1 LFKAWFI
8 SGRMKKKVVGDDTD
22 APKKPQWVIPH
33 APVILALLFIDHD
46 DRGSAR
52 LEQFVVGGI

>member
-1 LFKAWFI
+1 
-8 SGRMKKKVVGDDTD
+8 MKKKVVGDDTD